1 MDVVAVVLVVM
12 LIIMLGSGKKM
23 PENTKETQIQEESR
37 WYILHTYSGHE
48 DKVSENLKQRI
59 ENLDLSKTIH
69 EVLVPS
75 EVKLN
80 VRFLSSV
87 CG

>member
-1 MDVVAVVLVVM
+1 
-12 LIIMLGSGKKM
+12 M
-23 PENTKETQIQEESR
+23 PKNTKETQIQEESR

-69 EVLVPS
+69 EV
-75 EVKLN
+75 
-80 VRFLSSV
+80 R
-87 CG
+87 

>member
-1 MDVVAVVLVVM
+1 
-12 LIIMLGSGKKM
+12 M
-23 PENTKETQIQEESR
+23 PEDNKQIQIQEEPR

-48 DKVSENLKQRI
+48 DKASENLKQRI

-75 EVKLN
+75 EIKIEIKAETKIKKLDKI
-80 VRFLSSV
+80 
-87 CG
+87 

>member
-1 MDVVAVVLVVM
+1 MV
-12 LIIMLGSGKKM
+12 
-23 PENTKETQIQEESR
+23 KEINNNKTEEESR

-48 DKVSENLKQRI
+48 DKVMTNLTQRV

-75 EVKLN
+75 EEKIEIKDGERQVVNKKCML
-80 VRFLSSV
+80 VIY
-87 CG
+87 